1 MKTVALILLA
11 AFAGL
16 CACATGGRSKG
27 GLEPLVDLETKTV
40 SGALGSRRLALLV
53 GIDEFSDE
61 RWPALKHARKDARDL
76 GALLEDPHRGR
87 FDHVEILADA
97 GGESLS
103 RVEAAIDRL
112 SDSNTSRSDTV
123 LLYFSTHGTL
133 AREPGGDLRR
143 YLVATDSDQGRVR
156 RTTLAVDELLE
167 RFERMPSTRKV
178 LILAACT
185 SGSGKSALPDRL
197 ARELAGTKGGAFFV
211 RPLEEISRATMV
223 LTASSWGE
231 AAREDDKLGHDIY
244 TNFLIEALSGK
255 DEDGDGAVT
264 ASEAHA
270 YAMERTY
277 YFSQGRQR
285 PQMESTI
292 IGADPIVLSGRR
304 VRPADPVLFSFLPR
318 FEGMRVTVDGRDKG
332 KLPARLVL
340 EPGAH
345 RVVVSDDGN
354 GSRPALDEKV
364 ELHSGD
370 RVTIEQLMQDV
381 EPRWHIVA
389 RAGYQM
395 FLDAG
400 VRRSMVA
407 PAPVAG
413 VSIARVDF
421 PLDGFETGLDLV
433 GGGGGQS
440 LEIGGLAVSQDLVEI
455 AYGLQLLY
463 RFDLGPISLL
473 VGPRLA
479 GLHLLRRNLSAV
491 GQDQHYFNFSPG
503 LVAGL
508 RLRMFAGISFDLD
521 ARIHF
526 FTVHTDT
533 ENLDLG
539 YLDLFGGLGWSF

>member
-1 MKTVALILLA
+1 MKTAALFLLA
-11 AFAGL
+11 ALFALG
-16 CACATGGRSKG
+16 ACATGGRAKG

-53 GIDEFSDE
+53 GIDEFTDE
-61 RWPALKHARKDARDL
+61 RWPALKHARKDAKDL

-87 FDHVEILADA
+87 FDRVEILADT

-103 RVEAAIDRL
+103 SIEAAIDRL
-112 SDSNTSRSDTV
+112 SASNTSRSDTV

-156 RTTLAVDELLE
+156 HSTLAVDELLE
-167 RFERMPSTRKV
+167 RFERMPSARKV

-197 ARELAGTKGGAFFV
+197 ARELAGTKGSFFV

-244 TNFLIEALSGK
+244 TSFLIEALSGK

-270 YAMERTY
+270 YAMEHTY
-277 YFSQGRQR
+277 YYSSGRQR
-285 PQMESTI
+285 PQMESSI
-292 IGADPIVLSGRR
+292 VGADPIVLSGRR
-304 VRPADPVLFSFLPR
+304 VRPADPVLFSFLTR
-318 FEGMRVTVDGRDKG
+318 FEGMRVVVDGRDKG

-340 EPGAH
+340 EPGVH
-345 RVVVSDDGN
+345 RVVVSDN
-354 GSRPALDEKV
+354 GDHPALDEKI
-364 ELHSGD
+364 ELRRGD
-370 RVTIEQLMQDV
+370 RVTVEQLMQDV

-413 VSIARVDF
+413 VSISRVDF
-421 PLDGFETGLDLV
+421 PLDGFETGLDLIA
-433 GGGGGQS
+433 GGGGQD

-463 RFDLGPISLL
+463 RFDLGPVSLL

-508 RLRMFAGISFDLD
+508 RLKMFAGISFDLD